1 MINRFYNSICLFG
14 EMIDKNSE
22 EIMYRIIESRN
33 KINLDFLLDL
43 IINLNIDELKEWNKA
58 FSKM

>member
-1 MINRFYNSICLFG
+1 
-14 EMIDKNSE
+14 
-22 EIMYRIIESRN
+22 MYRIIESRN
-33 KINLDFLLDL
+33 VISLDFLYDL